1 MSYEIINR
9 INESDWFNRQEFLRI
24 TKDLIE
30 TRETNFK
37 ERVKIFNIIIQRKE
51 IYNMIKYLYH
61 KERINIH
68 NLT

>member
-51 IYNMIKYLYH
+51 IY
-61 KERINIH
+61 
-68 NLT
+68 TW